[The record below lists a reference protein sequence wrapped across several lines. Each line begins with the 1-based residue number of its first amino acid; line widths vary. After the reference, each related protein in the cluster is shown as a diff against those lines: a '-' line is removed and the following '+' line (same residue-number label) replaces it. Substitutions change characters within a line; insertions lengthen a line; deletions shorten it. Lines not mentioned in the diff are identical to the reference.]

1 MNRAHTMLRKNTCA
15 QWIARL
21 RAREVWRFFAPL
33 GLVCLSALAQA
44 PSEYE
49 VKAAFLFNFAKFVE
63 WPAGTFSSANT
74 PFRICVLGKDPFG
87 STLDR
92 IVADKTLNERR
103 IEVDRSTTL
112 ADTKNCQI
120 LFLASSEARR
130 MAQIVQQLKA
140 GGVLTVADTSG
151 FAQMGGMINFVL
163 DDDRVRFEINLRAA
177 EAAHLKLSARLV
189 TVAERVLGEDEAG
202 VSPRRP

>member
-1 MNRAHTMLRKNTCA
+1 
-15 QWIARL
+15 
-21 RAREVWRFFAPL
+21 
-33 GLVCLSALAQA
+33 
-44 PSEYE
+44 
-49 VKAAFLFNFAKFVE
+49 
-63 WPAGTFSSANT
+63 
-74 PFRICVLGKDPFG
+74 
-87 STLDR
+87 
-92 IVADKTLNERR
+92 
-103 IEVDRSTTL
+103 
-112 ADTKNCQI
+112 
-120 LFLASSEARR
+120 

>member
-1 MNRAHTMLRKNTCA
+1 MPAKNM
-15 QWIARL
+15 
-21 RAREVWRFFAPL
+21 RARRIAGPPGRQL
-33 GLVCLSALAQA
+33 GWFCALSALLCLAARAQA

-63 WPAGTFSSANT
+63 WPTGTFSSANA

-87 STLDR
+87 NTLDR
-92 IVADKTLNERR
+92 IVADKTLDEHR
-103 IEVDRSTTL
+103 IEIDRSITL
-112 ADTKNCQI
+112 ADANNCQI

-130 MAQIVQQLKA
+130 MAQIVQQLKG

-151 FAQMGGMINFVL
+151 FAQMGGIINFVL
-163 DDDRVRFEINLRAA
+163 DEDRVRFEINLRAA

-189 TVAERVLGEDEAG
+189 TVAERVVGDDPAG
-202 VSPRRP
+202 MSPHPP